1 MNKSDLV
8 AQLSKQT
15 SLPLKQARRAI
26 DALFDARRR
35 RGIIAAALQSGSKVT
50 IAGFGTFEMR
60 RRKGRTGRNP
70 RTGQPI
76 AIGPSKYPA
85 FRAGVSLKERLG

>member
-8 AQLSKQT
+8 SELSKQT
-15 SLPLKQARRAI
+15 RMSQKEAKRAI
-26 DALFDARRR
+26 DALFDSRGRK
-35 RGIIAAALQSGSKVT
+35 GIIASQLQEGHKVT

-60 RRKGRTGRNP
+60 RRKARTGRNP

-76 AIGPSKYPA
+76 TIGPSKYPA
-85 FRAGVSLKERLG
+85 FRAGVSLKERLS